1 MRKFFKVSFAA
12 LFVMGMIS
20 AILGEFGLLENC
32 DFLASISDFL
42 PFSGGAMLAVGPGV
56 DVAGQTVTVGDPNA
70 EGKEYLDDVLK
81 KEIVKIRPSD
91 TPLDTLTRQLNNTET
106 AHGIEVGG
114 WEIGTRGVDDTA
126 SVGTSGTTAKMTVEN
141 PHMWLPGDTLQ
152 VAGKY
157 YDASAG
163 KELEGK
169 PITLYVKGRDGEQLE
184 VSVISNGSNVAVPA
198 FSDSDIFRLGNAAS
212 ETQAQSEIF
221 VMNPSARKNY
231 CQIHMTQVEESV
243 IHGLHDKKVDMD
255 FGSYKEQTLWDFK
268 RAMELTNLFGTKGYT
283 TNAKG
288 ERVYTSDGLWNQL
301 DQQYDY
307 TATGISDK
315 EWVALTRKIF
325 EGNNGADRR
334 ILLAG
339 PALLEAIASVESYQK
354 QLEAKSVELVHGIR
368 VQRIETNFGELMI
381 KNMGTLFSR
390 ERASWGMVL
399 DMGYIVKK
407 VFEPLHTEELELSK
421 SGQRRV
427 KAQRI
432 IENYCLFAENLP
444 AHCKLVAK

>member
-1 MRKFFKVSFAA
+1 MKRFFKFSFVA
-12 LFVMGMIS
+12 LFVMGLIS
-20 AILGEFGLLENC
+20 AICGELGLLEGM
-32 DFLASISDFL
+32 DTLAAISDFL
-42 PFSGGAMLAVGPGV
+42 FAGAAGSFMAVGPGV
-56 DVAGQTVTVGDPNA
+56 DVNGQTVEVGDPNA
-70 EGKEYLDDVLK
+70 EGKEYLDEVLK

-114 WEIGTRGVDDTA
+114 WEIGTRAVEDKVKSQSTA
-126 SVGTSGTTAKMTVEN
+126 GAIATLAVEN
-141 PHMWLPGDTLQ
+141 VDMWLPGDTLQ
-152 VAGKY
+152 VPAMVGA
-157 YDASAG
+157 D
-163 KELEGK
+163 GK
-169 PITLYVKGRDGEQLE
+169 PLTLYVIDRGQDGASISVKSINGASGE
-184 VSVISNGSNVAVPA
+184 VPQIAAST
-198 FSDSDIFRLGNAAS
+198 DIFRLGNAAS
-212 ETQAQSEIF
+212 ETQAQAEIF
-221 VMNPSARKNY
+221 VMNPSKRKNF

-268 RAMELTNLFGTKGYT
+268 RAMELTNLFGVKGT
-283 TNAKG
+283 TYNKKN
-288 ERVYTSDGLWNQL
+288 ELVYTSAGLWNQL
-301 DQQYDY
+301 EAQHTYNAAGM
-307 TATGISDK
+307 TDK
-315 EWVALTRKIF
+315 EWVALSRKIF

-339 PALLEAIASVESYQK
+339 PALIEAIASVSSYQK

-381 KNMGTLFSR
+381 KNMGTLFSG
-390 ERASWGMVL
+390 ERAGWGMVL

-444 AHCKLVAK
+444 AHCKLTPNE

>member
-1 MRKFFKVSFAA
+1 MRKVFKFSFAA

-42 PFSGGAMLAVGPGV
+42 PFAGAGAIMAAGPGV
-56 DVAGQTVTVGDPNA
+56 AVDGQTVTVGDG
-70 EGKEYLDDVLK
+70 EGKEYLDEVLK
-81 KEIVKIRPSD
+81 REIVKIRPSD
-91 TPLDTLTRQLNNTET
+91 TPLDTLTRQLNNIDE
-106 AHGIEVGG
+106 AKGVEVGG
-114 WEIGTRGVDDTA
+114 WEVGTRDVEDTA
-126 SVGTSGTTAKMTVEN
+126 SVSTSGSTTVMSVSN
-141 PHMWLPGDTLQ
+141 IHMWLPGDTLQ
-152 VAGKY
+152 VEGKY
-157 YDASAG
+157 YDKNAG
-163 KELEGK
+163 VELEGK
-169 PITLYVKGRDGEQLE
+169 PLTLYVKGRTGENLE
-184 VSVISNGSNVAVPA
+184 VGIVGDTTGLTIPTFTDGK
-198 FSDSDIFRLGNAAS
+198 IYRLGNAAS

-221 VMNPSARKNY
+221 VMNPSKRKNF

-243 IHGLHDKKVDMD
+243 IHGLHDKKVDLD
-255 FGSYKEQTLWDFK
+255 FGTYKEQTLWDFK
-268 RAMELTNLFGTKGYT
+268 RSMELSNLFGVKGFTY
-283 TNAKG
+283 NAKG

-301 DQQYDY
+301 DVTHDI
-307 TATGISDK
+307 TLNGLTNA
-315 EWVALTRKIF
+315 EWVRLTRLIF

-339 PALLEAIASVESYQK
+339 PELLESIAAVPTYQK
-354 QLEAKSVELVHGIR
+354 QLEAKSVEMVHGIR
-368 VQRIETNFGELMI
+368 VQRIETNFGELLI
-381 KNMGTLFSR
+381 KNMGSLFSG
-390 ERASWGMVL
+390 ERAKYGMVL

-444 AHCKLVAK
+444 AHCKLKAV